1 MRRALVTAA
10 ALCAMAACKDDATS
24 GSITTASTSSRP
36 QVTATATASASTSP
50 PCVEGPP
57 DKIPYEAPP
66 KEDLMPTPERV
77 GEALAALHERH
88 RCTSRLVEIGRSHLG
103 RPIHALEIGR
113 GEPDGKPT
121 FFVNAVHH
129 GDEPLSAAFV
139 LDAARYLLS
148 RRGTDARVDRY
159 LEQTRSWLVPV
170 VNPDGLFAYVTKRF
184 EGMGLKKPGRKN
196 ARDNDGDGKF
206 GPNDGVDLNRN
217 YPFKWGYLGEE
228 GSTAAWA
235 LHTFRGPSAGSEPET
250 KAVLRLANAEVFAGS
265 ISYHVGGIAMLVPYT
280 IDRVRD
286 PKPNEAWAVA
296 RQVAA
301 QMSKHPDAV
310 AVPPYPVQRNLYS
323 VDGTDQDWHRA
334 AHGTLALLV
343 EGALRGSAAATD
355 LKRRSAI
362 VVALRSSWMGLLDRY
377 LDGPVIEGRVL
388 DAEGRPVAA
397 KVRLATRELHEGEEW
412 KSRCRDGF
420 FARWLESDGPQT
432 VEVTV
437 PGTDRIVTK
446 AVEVKGRTKVT
457 IQLPAA
463 VPAATCPPR
472 PSQ

>member
-1 MRRALVTAA
+1 
-10 ALCAMAACKDDATS
+10 
-24 GSITTASTSSRP
+24 
-36 QVTATATASASTSP
+36 
-50 PCVEGPP
+50 
-57 DKIPYEAPP
+57 
-66 KEDLMPTPERV
+66 MPTPE
-77 GEALAALHERH
+77 GIAKALAALHERH
-88 RCTSRLVEIGRSHLG
+88 PCSSQLVEIGRSHLD
-103 RPIHALEIGR
+103 RPIHALALGTGPAE
-113 GEPDGKPT
+113 GKPT
-121 FFVNAVHH
+121 FFLNAVHH
-129 GDEPLSAAFV
+129 GDEPLTAAFV
-139 LDAARYLLS
+139 MDAARYLLS
-148 RRGTDARVDRY
+148 HRGLDARVDRY
-159 LEQTRSWLVPV
+159 LSETRLWLVPV

-235 LHTFRGPSAGSEPET
+235 LHTYRGPSAASEPET
-250 KAVLRLANAEVFAGS
+250 RAVVKLADAEVFAGS

-296 RQVAA
+296 RHVAA

-355 LKRRSAI
+355 LERRAAI

-377 LDGPVIEGRVL
+377 LEGPVVEGRVL
-388 DAEGRPVAA
+388 DAKGNPVAA
-397 KVRLATRELHEGEEW
+397 KVSLATRELREGEEW
-412 KSRCRDGF
+412 TSRCRDGF
-420 FARWLESDGPQT
+420 FARWLEANGPQT
-432 VEVTV
+432 IEVTV
-437 PGTDRIVTK
+437 PGDEENVVTH
-446 AVEVKGRTKVT
+446 AVEVKGRTKVS
-457 IQLPAA
+457 IRLPIA
-463 VPAATCPPR
+463 VSPGTCPTLP
-472 PSQ
+472 